1 MKKVFFVSLLFL
13 FTGIQFMQAQNIHS
27 KVDTKIFP
35 EPKKGFTQFVIE
47 VPFSSMEEDAN
58 KKIEIF
64 VGKYQE
70 VDTCNR
76 HSLMGELQTK
86 DLQGWGY
93 NYYEFQSKGDVVGTL
108 MGCGDNQ
115 KVSKFISSQGL
126 LLNYNGR
133 MPIVIYVPEGMV
145 VHYKIYKAERQT
157 YQALQVLPTKK

>member
-1 MKKVFFVSLLFL
+1 MKKVFFLNLMVF
-13 FTGIQFMQAQNIHS
+13 FTSFQFIQAQMVHS
-27 KVDTKIFP
+27 KVDTSVFP
-35 EPKKGFTQFVIE
+35 APKKGFTQFVIE
-47 VPFSSMEEDAN
+47 VPFSSLEEDAN

-76 HSLMGELQTK
+76 HSLMGEFQTK

-93 NYYEFQSKGDVVGTL
+93 SYYEFQSKGDVMSTM
-108 MGCGDNQ
+108 MGCMDNQ

-126 LLNYNGR
+126 LLDYNGR
-133 MPIVIYVPEGMV
+133 MPIVLYVPEGMEV
-145 VHYKIYKAERQT
+145 KYKIYKAEPET

>member
-1 MKKVFFVSLLFL
+1 MKKVFLVSLMVVFA
-13 FTGIQFMQAQNIHS
+13 GIQFMQAQNIHS

-35 EPKKGFTQFVIE
+35 ESKKGYTQFVIE
-47 VPFSSMEEDAN
+47 VPFSSMEDDAN

-76 HSLMGELQTK
+76 HSLMGEFQTK

-93 NYYEFQSKGDVVGTL
+93 NYYEFQSNGDVVGTL
-108 MGCGDNQ
+108 MGCGDDQ

-133 MPIVIYVPEGMV
+133 MPILIYVPEGMV
-145 VHYKIYKAERQT
+145 VHYKIYKAEPET

>member
-1 MKKVFFVSLLFL
+1 MVFFTNF
-13 FTGIQFMQAQNIHS
+13 QFMQAQNIHS

-35 EPKKGFTQFVIE
+35 EPKKGYTQFVIE

-64 VGKYQE
+64 VGKYAD
-70 VDTCNR
+70 VDTCNH
-76 HSLMGELQTK
+76 HSLTGEFQTK

-93 NYYEFQSKGDVVGTL
+93 SYYEFQSKGDIVGTM
-108 MGCGDNQ
+108 MGCGNHQ

-133 MPIVIYVPEGMV
+133 MPIVLYVPEGFEV
-145 VHYKIYKAERQT
+145 QFKIYKAEPET
-157 YQALQVLPTKK
+157 YKALQVLPIKK